1 MDWTL
6 LGIGPTKDKKEIT
19 NAYRAKLRTTNPEDK
34 PEEFKALRAAYED
47 ALKYAQQEDA
57 PRDESPLGLWKEE
70 LDALYRDYRRRIDA
84 ANWKQLLSRDIC
96 MGLDTR
102 PQVEDALIQYL
113 MENYFIPQSVW
124 QVLED
129 AFGLTQRM
137 DELSERYPREFLEQ
151 VVVPGVRME
160 QSLDY
165 DGFEPGE
172 NAAACDEY
180 RKLYFA
186 LLRSEPDQR
195 VEMLDRLATLG
206 EFHPLGEALR
216 LRFLAD
222 QGSEEAK
229 DDFRKLMEKYPRQVV
244 LHQHWLAMAIERE
257 DWQEKEAAADR
268 ILELTPED
276 PAAMLVRIEC
286 IAHRGDL
293 KQAKE
298 LSYDLM
304 RRASGDPY
312 IQNRVA
318 ENIQT
323 WNLQLIEAL
332 EEKYRK
338 DPRDMEN
345 LVELAW
351 CYLQN
356 ENVDRAFELA
366 RKADPK
372 TTDPFDYH
380 NLLGKLYHR
389 RNEFEAACDELTK
402 VADMIRTMEP
412 DGTDKTAKRL
422 TRLPE
427 MLQLCANCRMNL
439 GQIQEAR
446 AELEEAL
453 SLAPENPD
461 ILLTMGKIYFDGGDL
476 ERCVE
481 TLETLSGLHPE
492 NLMARILLAMAHF
505 KLRNDREAFDA
516 VERALYQQS
525 GDLTLYI
532 LKMQILL
539 RNNAFDQVKEILEF
553 LRENQAPRDINI
565 EWIEAQLTE
574 LADNNPKKAFEQ
586 YQALARRLEAG
597 EVMLFG
603 SKLYFH
609 MAVLMSRQSNLNSL
623 EELDILLAVIDKGLD
638 QDKLD
643 DDCLSFKA
651 WVLKRSGKV
660 DDAIAMY
667 RDMLE
672 KGCYLRSV
680 ELGLAELYNANLNDY
695 AQEALEYNRN
705 LLKKRTEGSV
715 YFYAARCCMYLRQW
729 QDARDYFGKLLEMD
743 PEDVDALNGL
753 ADICNALNER
763 EEALSCQEKAIAA
776 MDGAGQ
782 VYHWLLQNKVQTLRR
797 MNQPEKALA
806 FVREMMSRYEY
817 EDGFQLMFD
826 ICCQFGLWAKVEA
839 LLKEWKQKAPGD
851 PQLMKASGMY
861 YLLVGK
867 MFRATWAMGSAKH
880 RLPAEDVTN
889 FRLDLAEL
897 ECNVTRQLQIWTER
911 AKSDPTDDHAWLSLA
926 QAMWRAGEKAGAAK
940 AANHALKLLDGIL
953 EGYRSEE
960 ALYRSRRSLALALV
974 GREEEARSELE
985 RTRKLPLCDF
995 CDYCKCKDADIF
1007 EAAIEEVLGNKSKAL
1022 ELYKAGREV
1031 WPDDLDFAA
1040 GIARLSRKG
1049 K

>member
-1 MDWTL
+1 MDWTI

-57 PRDESPLGLWKEE
+57 PRDESPLGIWKEN
-70 LDALYRDYRRRIDA
+70 LNTLYRDYRRRIDPER
-84 ANWKQLLSRDIC
+84 WKQLLSQDLC

-102 PQVEDALIQYL
+102 PQVEDALLQYL

-124 QVLED
+124 QVLEGS
-129 AFGLTQRM
+129 FGFTQRL

-151 VVVPGVRME
+151 VVVSGVRME
-160 QSLDY
+160 QTLDY
-165 DGFEPGE
+165 TSFEPGVDG
-172 NAAACDEY
+172 AACDEY
-180 RKLYFA
+180 RKIYFT
-186 LLRSEPDQR
+186 LMRTEPEKR
-195 VEMLDRLATLG
+195 GELFERMAALG

-216 LRFLAD
+216 LRFLVD
-222 QGSEEAK
+222 EGSQEAMA
-229 DDFRKLMEKYPRQVV
+229 DFRKLMEKYPQQMI
-244 LHQHWLAMAIERE
+244 LSHHWLAISLQRE
-257 DWQEKEAAADR
+257 DWAEVEATVER
-268 ILELTPED
+268 ILQENPED
-276 PAAMLVRIEC
+276 LNTMVVRSEC
-286 IAHRGDL
+286 LARRGDL

-304 RRASGDPY
+304 RKASGDPY

-323 WNLQLIEAL
+323 WNHQLIDAL
-332 EEKYRK
+332 EEKYREN
-338 DPRDMEN
+338 PQDMDN

-366 RKADPK
+366 KKADPK

-380 NLLGKLYHR
+380 NLLGKIYHR
-389 RNEFEAACDELTK
+389 REEFAAACEELTK
-402 VADMIRTMEP
+402 LTEIIRNMEH

-422 TRLPE
+422 RRLPE
-427 MLQLCANCRMNL
+427 MLQLCANCQMNL
-439 GQIQEAR
+439 GQIDQAR
-446 AELEEAL
+446 ANLEEAL
-453 SLAPENPD
+453 AQAPEDPE

-476 ERCVE
+476 ENCVE
-481 TLETLSGLHPE
+481 TLETLSGLYPE
-492 NLMARILLAMAHF
+492 NLMARILLALAHF

-516 VERALYQQS
+516 VERALYRQGS
-525 GDLTLYI
+525 DLTLYI

-553 LRENQAPRDINI
+553 LRENEAPRDINI

-574 LADNNPKKAFEQ
+574 LAEQNPKKAFEQ
-586 YQALARRLEAG
+586 YQTLARRLEAG

-609 MAVLMSRQSNLNSL
+609 MAVLMSRQSNLSSR
-623 EELDILLAVIDKGLD
+623 EELDILLTVIDKGID
-638 QDKLD
+638 QDALD

-660 DDAIAMY
+660 DDAIEMY
-667 RDMLE
+667 RAMLE
-672 KGCYLRSV
+672 KGCHMRSV
-680 ELGLAELYNANLNDY
+680 EVGLAELYNANLNDY

-705 LLKKRTEGSV
+705 LLKKRTEGSIL
-715 YFYAARCCMYLRQW
+715 FYAARSCMYLRRW

-763 EEALSCQEKAIAA
+763 EEALSYQEKAIAA

-797 MNQPEKALA
+797 MNEPEKALA

-826 ICCQFGLWAKVEA
+826 ICCQFGLWAKVEP
-839 LLKEWKQKAPGD
+839 LLKEWKKNSPMD
-851 PQLMKASGMY
+851 PQLMKANGKY

-911 AKSDPTDDHAWLSLA
+911 AKSDPGNDQAWLSLA
-926 QAMWRAGEKAGAAK
+926 QAMWRAGEKEGAAK
-940 AANHALKLLDGIL
+940 AANRALKLLDEIL
-953 EGYRSEE
+953 EGHLSEE
-960 ALYRSRRSLALALV
+960 ALYRSRRSLDLALV
-974 GREEEARSELE
+974 GREAEAREELE
-985 RTRKLPLCDF
+985 RTRNLPLCDF

-1007 EAAIEEVLGNKSKAL
+1007 EAAIEEVLGNKEKAL
-1022 ELYKAGREV
+1022 QLYKSGRET